1 MSDSPKTPTSTPTPT
16 TSIPQTV
23 QVPRFDIV
31 TRDFGRTNLRPPSV
45 VTEKK

>member
-1 MSDSPKTPTSTPTPT
+1 MSDSPNTPAPAPATST
-16 TSIPQTV
+16 PQTV

-31 TRDFGRTNLRPPSV
+31 TRDSGRTAPAPV